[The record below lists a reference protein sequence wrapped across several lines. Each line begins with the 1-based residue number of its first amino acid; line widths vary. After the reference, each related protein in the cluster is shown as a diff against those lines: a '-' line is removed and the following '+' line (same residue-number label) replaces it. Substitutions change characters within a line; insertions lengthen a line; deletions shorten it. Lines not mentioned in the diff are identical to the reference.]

1 MSLIG
6 LDSMDCRIFPIFT
19 MLGRFF
25 RVTWTDSL
33 SKLGFRLERRRRSP
47 FDEVCR
53 SCVVGINI
61 EDLSSSRR
69 LTL

>member
-6 LDSMDCRIFPIFT
+6 FDSMDCRIFPILT

-25 RVTWTDSL
+25 KVPWMDSL
-33 SKLGFRLERRRRSP
+33 SKLGFRLERRRSP
-47 FDEVCR
+47 FDEVCK
-53 SCVVGINI
+53 SWVTGISI

-69 LTL
+69 LAL